1 MNTLKIKQHLFLI
14 LLFSILAAAQLC
26 AEDGSRLWL
35 RFSDVQV
42 EKNLFSEII
51 ANEKSLPVKEFRSAW
66 KEMNGGELKTQTTA
80 DDKALIIGTV
90 HDGWIKE
97 LKINFEWKEL
107 GKEGYL
113 IRTLSLKK
121 GTTTVIAANTDAGL
135 LYGVYH
141 LIRLL
146 QTQRFTS
153 ALNIV
158 QKPAY
163 DFRILNHWDNPDGTV
178 ERGYAGRSIWKWEE
192 LPEQISPRYEQYARA
207 NASIGINAVVLNNV
221 NASPKMLTGEYLKK
235 VQTIASVLRPFH
247 IRVFLSINFASPK
260 EIGGLINSDPLNTNV
275 RKWWAEKAKE
285 IYTLIP
291 DFGGFLVKANSEGLP
306 GPMDYG
312 RTHVD
317 GANMLA
323 DALKPFGGIVMW
335 RAFVYEPGD
344 DRVKLAY
351 KEFYKFDG
359 LFRDNVIIQVKNGP
373 VDFQPREPFSPLFGA
388 MRKTALMPE
397 LQITQEYLGQGNH
410 LVFLSTMWQEFL
422 ATDTYCSGKGSTIA
436 RVTTGQIYPQKF
448 TAIAGVANIGEDANW
463 CGHHFAQ
470 ANWYA
475 FGRLAWDNGLS
486 SAQIADEWT
495 RMTFNKQLSADPR
508 WQKNWFGT
516 YDSQDSCLNA
526 IKQMMLTS
534 HQTAVDYMMP
544 LGLHHIFAWDHHY
557 GPEPWCDV
565 PGARADWLPRYY
577 HRADSVGLGCNRT
590 TTGSNAVSQY
600 CAPLKDEFNSPEN
613 CPEQFLLWFHHVPW
627 NYRMKDGKT
636 LWDELCY
643 KYDNGVKQVRE
654 YQKIWDKA
662 EPFIDVQRFRE
673 VQSKLRTQARDAV
686 WWKDACLLYF
696 QTFSNLPIP
705 YDIERPVHDLDDLKK
720 IRLDMKHH
728 N

>member
-397 LQITQEYLGQGNH
+397 LQIR
-410 LVFLSTMWQEFL
+410 QEFL